1 MGAPLKF
8 EETPIAKKIEEQ
20 SEFVR
25 WWKET
30 VSVRHGLNRHSVEIS
45 ELQSLEK
52 EKAESLTGITAV
64 QVSRWRKKLVDA
76 SKYEAE
82 LFEAAYNLRPRF
94 IYYIQRIRRNFRQKP
109 PEPATRI
116 SGTQSPLR
124 PIHKQLLIFAMRW
137 LLRQGTHN
145 MSIPGGDQ

>member
-1 MGAPLKF
+1 MGAILKS

-20 SEFVR
+20 TEFVR

-30 VSVRHGLNRHSVEIS
+30 VTPNKGGDRGNQYVEAKTQNDVFGKS
-45 ELQSLEK
+45 D
-52 EKAESLTGITAV
+52 AESLTGITQQ

-124 PIHKQLLIFAMRW
+124 PIHKQLLIFAIRW
-137 LLRQGTHN
+137 LGCCAGTWIEA
-145 MSIPGGDQ
+145 SD

>member
-20 SEFVR
+20 SEFVG
-25 WWKET
+25 WWEET
-30 VSVRHGLNRHSVEIS
+30 VTPNKGGDRGNQYVEAKFQVGNFGRD
-45 ELQSLEK
+45 E
-52 EKAESLTGITAV
+52 AESLTGITAV

-124 PIHKQLLIFAMRW
+124 PIHKQLLIFAIRW
-137 LLRQGTHN
+137 LGCCAGTWIEA
-145 MSIPGGDQ
+145 SD

>member
-1 MGAPLKF
+1 MPTPFHAHVGAILKS

-30 VSVRHGLNRHSVEIS
+30 VTPNKGGDRGNQYVEAKFQVGNFGRD
-45 ELQSLEK
+45 E
-52 EKAESLTGITAV
+52 AESLTGITAV

-76 SKYEAE
+76 TKYEAE
-82 LFEAAYNLRPRF
+82 LFEAAYNLVPRF
-94 IYYIQRIRRNFRQKP
+94 IYYVQRIRRNFRQKT
-109 PEPATRI
+109 PELRTRI

-124 PIHKQLLIFAMRW
+124 PEY
-137 LLRQGTHN
+137 
-145 MSIPGGDQ
+145 